1 MSAIHLALDIPCTRD
16 DAARLFAVLIFLA
29 QLETDPDAK
38 PGPELD
44 ATFGA
49 NAREALLGIIGHPVP
64 LGIDCRYDPVTNL
77 LSVTDVE
84 GRPNLSAVPVLLL
97 WLYPDKLPLAY
108 AAHTAARPEHKVWTL
123 IGLNRIV
130 FAGCFELVALPCRDR
145 LWRDDVAHRHGVF
158 VWQIGC
164 LHFVQSLSLIHISEP
179 TRPYYSRMP
188 SSA

>member
-16 DAARLFAVLIFLA
+16 EAARLFAVLIFLA
-29 QLETDPDAK
+29 ELETDPDAK

-108 AAHTAARPEHKVWTL
+108 AVHTAEHPEHKVWTL
-123 IGLNRIV
+123 IGLNRIEITEDAASV
-130 FAGCFELVALPCRDR
+130 ETRLAALR
-145 LWRDDVAHRHGVF
+145 
-158 VWQIGC
+158 
-164 LHFVQSLSLIHISEP
+164 SEPGAVRRIALLP
-179 TRPYYSRMP
+179 TRPLLNGD
-188 SSA
+188 